1 MLSDVR
7 PAVHEE
13 IRVGLQFR
21 ELDARV
27 GLEGVPK
34 VVAAIAHRLHLAL
47 VFLVARDEFAPI
59 VLQAELLGQQVVRM
73 RAVVRQL
80 RPLCDFD
87 SYARLRIR
95 WETMQVRV
103 LLPAPEIMA
112 SGSPKKDRRRLFLYL
127 DQDISI
133 WIHTMRNTLG
143 CSRLT
148 FVIE

>member
-13 IRVGLQFR
+13 IRVGLRFR

-34 VVAAIAHRLHLAL
+34 VVAAIAHQLHLAL

-59 VLQAELLGQQVVRM
+59 VLQAELLDQQVVRM